1 MYVFWGKYFM
11 QIFVVF
17 VLNTVLSV
25 SSLQEASASPVR
37 RTEIV
42 LVQPDGYRF
51 SARLSG
57 DEFLK
62 VLQTPDGKPLIQE
75 EDGSYYY
82 GVYESSGTL
91 VSTGCKVGEQG
102 QSLLS
107 LPGTIPYETLAYM
120 AFRSRSTEYQAGIS
134 NKTFNEHISGTAFL
148 DAYSDEIHV
157 PVLLVEFN
165 DLKFKY
171 TKADFELFL
180 NQKGYSVNGAE
191 GSVKDYF
198 DEQFSGQCT
207 FVFDLADIVTLDKP
221 VGYYGRNQNV
231 SEAGSDIRVGRMAFD
246 ACRLAD
252 EKVDFSRYDYD
263 RDGVLDYLLIIY
275 AGGDEAAGAGSD
287 HIWSKF
293 GFVDQGHSES
303 WRPDGIR
310 ISGFA
315 CTSERATDG
324 RDDDPIAGIGTFCH
338 EMGHALGL
346 PDFYDYNLRSE
357 CLWGRTSLMDRG
369 NTNNSGRTPPNLN
382 SIERELLGLSKPVLL
397 TEGSRRLSPLN
408 KTGICYRYDTDT
420 KGEYF
425 LFECREQSGWDRYI
439 GGSGLLVYHI
449 DKSDNNV
456 LGMKACD
463 KWKMSGLGANTVNSV
478 KEHQCADLVES
489 DSDLVYSGLV
499 PPESTVSRVFFP
511 RGGENTS
518 FTPMSDP
525 KFISWSGTYADI
537 SLTDIEY
544 SGENV
549 YFKVVRNEYSRLP
562 FVRELKVD
570 EFQDA
575 AILSWNVNTDLSAD
589 VIFSGD
595 GIPEKVL
602 TVAPYSKGCFSVT
615 FEGLSPSTRY
625 TVSIGY
631 SMGNVTGR
639 VRIRNII
646 THPETPMSPYI
657 FLYGIRRN
665 RDGSFPPGTALPLRL
680 YNAYDAESVT
690 WTKDG
695 VTVSPDESGYY
706 TPDKSGVLEAIARYS
721 DGSEYRVSKYI
732 EIGNPNE

>member
-1 MYVFWGKYFM
+1 MSVFWGKYFV
-11 QIFVVF
+11 QIFAVF
-17 VLNTVLSV
+17 VLSTVVSV
-25 SSLQEASASPVR
+25 FSLQEAVASPVHR
-37 RTEIV
+37 AEIV

-51 SARLSG
+51 NARLSG

-62 VLQTPDGKPLIQE
+62 VLQTPDGKPIIQE
-75 EDGSYYY
+75 EDGFYYY
-82 GVYESSGTL
+82 GTYESSGAL
-91 VSTGCKVGEQG
+91 VSTDCKVGEQG
-102 QSLLS
+102 QPLLS
-107 LPGTIPYETLAYM
+107 LSGAIPYETLADM
-120 AFRSRSTEYQAGIS
+120 AFRSRSAEYQAGIS
-134 NKTFNEHISGTAFL
+134 NTRFKEHISGAEFL

-157 PVLLVEFN
+157 PVLLVEFS

-171 TKADFELFL
+171 TKSDFELFL
-180 NQKGYSVNGAE
+180 NQKGYSVNGAD

-198 DEQFSGQCT
+198 DEQFSGKCT
-207 FVFDLADIVTLDKP
+207 FVFDLADAVTLDKP

-231 SEAGSDIRVGRMAFD
+231 SEAGSDIRVGKMAFE

-252 EKVDFSRYDYD
+252 GKVDFSKYDYD
-263 RDGVLDYLLIIY
+263 SDGILDYLLIIY

-293 GFVDQGHSES
+293 GFVDPGHSES
-303 WRPDGIR
+303 WRPDGVR

-315 CTSERATDG
+315 CTSECATDG
-324 RDDDPIAGIGTFCH
+324 RDDDLMAGIGTFCH

-346 PDFYDYNLRSE
+346 PDLYDYNLRSE

-369 NTNNSGRTPPNLN
+369 NTNNTGRTPPNLN

-397 TEGSRRLSPLN
+397 TEGSHRLSPLN
-408 KTGICYRYDTDT
+408 KTGVCYRYDMDT

-425 LFECREQSGWDRYI
+425 LFECRVQTGWDRYI

-449 DKSDNNV
+449 DKSHNYVDGVMAGN
-456 LGMKACD
+456 
-463 KWKMSGLGANTVNSV
+463 KWMMSGSGANTVNSV

-499 PPESTVSRVFFP
+499 PPESTVSRVFYP
-511 RGGENTS
+511 RGGGNTS

-525 KFISWSGTYADI
+525 KFISWSGTNSDI

-549 YFKVVRNEYSRLP
+549 YFKVISNEYSRLP

-575 AILSWNVNTDLSAD
+575 AILSWDVDTDLAAD
-589 VIFSGD
+589 VIFSGE
-595 GIPEKVL
+595 GMPEQVL
-602 TVAPYSKGCFSVT
+602 SVEPYSKGRFSVT
-615 FEGLSPSTRY
+615 FEGLSPSARY

-631 SMGNVTGR
+631 SVGNVTGR

-646 THPETPMSPYI
+646 THPRTPLSPYI
-657 FLYGIRRN
+657 FLYDIRRN

-695 VTVSPDESGYY
+695 VSVS
-706 TPDKSGVLEAIARYS
+706 PDKSGYYVPDKSGMLEAVARYS

-732 EIGNPNE
+732 EIRNPNE